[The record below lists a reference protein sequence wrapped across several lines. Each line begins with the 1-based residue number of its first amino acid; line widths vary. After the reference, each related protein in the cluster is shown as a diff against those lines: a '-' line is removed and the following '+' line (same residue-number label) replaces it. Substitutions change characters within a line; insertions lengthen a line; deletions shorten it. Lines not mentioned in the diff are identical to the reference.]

1 MAQLQAQLR
10 GPPRLGAGRRAA
22 GTLLAPT
29 GADRD
34 DVSATRAGA
43 RKTLYYPLA
52 MLTLLLSAADH
63 WTTYLCLR
71 RPIEGWTVTEAN
83 PIAEWLFSTVGL
95 VPGLLIDSAITVWAI
110 VFLLTTRRFPRVLKV
125 GFFSLVAAW
134 TAHAVINN
142 LQAIASLGLSPLG
155 GV

>member
-1 MAQLQAQLR
+1 MYH
-10 GPPRLGAGRRAA
+10 
-22 GTLLAPT
+22 LLA
-29 GADRD
+29 
-34 DVSATRAGA
+34 
-43 RKTLYYPLA
+43 TLI
-52 MLTLLLSAADH
+52 LLLSAADH

-71 RPIEGWTVTEAN
+71 QPIEGWTVTEAN

-110 VFLLTTRRFPRVLKV
+110 AFLLTTQRLPRAVKL

-134 TAHAVINN
+134 TAHAVFNN